1 MASCP
6 LLIGCPR
13 AQPAFEDRWRNP
25 PRTKPNGRLG
35 ASPFRLHLQEGGM
48 GDTTTASKQRL
59 QRLIEEATVDCHDE
73 EEQATGLFTMI
84 EEHLELP
91 FKTTVLGRAVDVVG
105 VDMTDD
111 NRLAAVCQAGKR
123 RQKIALANLP
133 LPSPPPA
140 GAEWIAAYRLW
151 AEGQG

>member
-1 MASCP
+1 
-6 LLIGCPR
+6 LKIGGEIRHAP
-13 AQPAFEDRWRNP
+13 DRV
-25 PRTKPNGRLG
+25 
-35 ASPFRLHLQEGGM
+35 ADSVHHPFRLHVQEGGM
-48 GDTTTASKQRL
+48 GDTATARKQRL
-59 QRLIEEATVDCHDE
+59 QRLIEEATVDCYDE

-84 EEHLELP
+84 EERLELP
-91 FKTTVLGRAVDVVG
+91 FKTTVLGGTVDVVG

-111 NRLAAVCQAGKR
+111 NRLVAVCKAGKH
-123 RQKIALANLP
+123 RQRIALGDLP